1 MRHHNKLMKLNKTAS
16 HRRAMLRNL
25 LTALFEHGAI
35 ITTKP
40 KSKLVKKWADRMI
53 ILGKKGDLH
62 SRRLA
67 ARYLFG
73 RSALQELFDRW
84 APSMEGT
91 DSGFTRTVN
100 YKIRKGDGAQLTL
113 IHLIGAINED
123 LEDLEEVKAD
133 DSEPEE
139 E

>member
-1 MRHHNKLMKLNKTAS
+1 MRHRNKLNKLNKTAA

-25 LTALFEHGAI
+25 LTGLFEHGAI

-40 KSKLVKKWADRMI
+40 KARLVKKWADRLMTW
-53 ILGKKGDLH
+53 GKRGDLH

-73 RSALQELFDRW
+73 KEALQMLFDEW
-84 APSMEGT
+84 APAMDDR
-91 DSGFTRTVN
+91 DSGFTRLVN

-113 IHLIGAINED
+113 IHLIGAITEGA
-123 LEDLEEVKAD
+123 EEM
-133 DSEPEE
+133 EE
-139 E
+139 EAESEMEETE

>member
-1 MRHHNKLMKLNKTAS
+1 MNKDTA

-40 KSKLVKKWADRMI
+40 KSKLLKKWADRMMTW
-53 ILGKKGDLH
+53 GKKGDLH

-73 RSALQELFDRW
+73 KSALQQLFDEW
-84 APSMEGT
+84 APSMGERT
-91 DSGFTRTVN
+91 SGFTRTVN

-113 IHLIGAINED
+113 IHLIGALNDDAALDDD
-123 LEDLEEVKAD
+123 LDGDIEE
-133 DSEPEE
+133 
-139 E
+139 

>member
-1 MRHHNKLMKLNKTAS
+1 MRHRNKLNKLNKTAA

-25 LTALFEHGAI
+25 LTGLFEHGAI

-40 KSKLVKKWADRMI
+40 KAKLVKKWADRLI
-53 ILGKKGDLH
+53 TWGKRGDLH

-73 RSALQELFDRW
+73 KEALQMLFDEW
-84 APSMEGT
+84 APAME
-91 DSGFTRTVN
+91 DRNSGFTRLVN

-113 IHLIGAINED
+113 IHLVGAIS
-123 LEDLEEVKAD
+123 EETQ
-133 DSEPEE
+133 EEGEELTEE

>member
-1 MRHHNKLMKLNKTAS
+1 MRHRNNLMKLNKTAS

-40 KSKLVKKWADRMI
+40 KSKFIKKWADRMMTW
-53 ILGKKGDLH
+53 GKKGDLH

-73 RSALQELFDRW
+73 KSALQHLFDEW
-84 APSMEGT
+84 APAMEGRT
-91 DSGFTRTVN
+91 SGFTRTVN

-113 IHLIGAINED
+113 IHLIGAIGED
-123 LEDLEEVKAD
+123 AVDEDI
-133 DSEPEE
+133 DSDIKE
-139 E
+139 

>member
-25 LTALFEHGAI
+25 LTALFEQGAI

-53 ILGKKGDLH
+53 IWGKKGDLH

-73 RSALQELFDRW
+73 KIALQELFDRW
-84 APSMEGT
+84 APSMGDR

-113 IHLIGAINED
+113 IHLIGAINEG
-123 LEDLEEVKAD
+123 LEGEEEVEAGK
-133 DSEPEE
+133 SEPKEE
-139 E
+139 